1 MCTERSSARHA
12 ADATI
17 FRGNAIGDSYCCAAP
32 PVPSFSTL
40 CHLVRLGYVP
50 PCKSF
55 RALGLRRK
63 SRDRGCVRRSS
74 CSVDRVSI
82 DKSRGEATVK
92 RRRSRRIRNE

>member
-1 MCTERSSARHA
+1 MCTERRSARHA

-50 PCKSF
+50 PLVKAF
-55 RALGLRRK
+55 ARLGL
-63 SRDRGCVRRSS
+63 GGNLATGVACVE
-74 CSVDRVSI
+74 VRVELIVCQST
-82 DKSRGEATVK
+82 KAGVK
-92 RRRSRRIRNE
+92 RR